1 MTIQEAYDATIEK
14 IAEFEY
20 SGIEVTRQP
29 HPSRNNPE
37 MVQKYSGTDHLK
49 PELWLHISFHVTDR
63 NEAYRV
69 RQAAHYLGLAGI
81 IFDVGGAE
89 GLRDWEL
96 DWSFHLVDPGESELW
111 QEAGD
116 YVEDIINEFCDDDD
130 L

>member
-1 MTIQEAYDATIEK
+1 MTIQEAYEATLEK
-14 IAEFEY
+14 VAELEQ
-20 SGIEVTRQP
+20 SGIVVTRQP
-29 HPSRNNPE
+29 HPGKDVSKITKE
-37 MVQKYSGTDHLK
+37 YSGEDYLE
-49 PELWLHISFHVTDR
+49 PELWMKISFHVEDR
-63 NEAYRV
+63 HGAYRV

-89 GLRDWEL
+89 GLRDWEI
-96 DWSFHLVDPGESELW
+96 DWSFHIVDAAENEQW